1 MQQKYKHSFTDS
13 RMQKDLDARLV
24 SKSEYRDAVNVSV
37 SRSEGADVGAL
48 ENILGNQFVNNLQY
62 TGSEP
67 CEIIGMYEDISD
79 DSIFLFLTNYQDNS
93 TDKLSNRAP
102 YEAVNKIVYFNTKTN
117 TSQTIVE
124 GYFLN
129 LSINSPIY
137 HINMIEDLLFWTDNR
152 NQPRQINTKLAIDSS
167 TYYVNEDQI
176 SVGKYYPYDPID
188 VVTKYE
194 LTGCYVDK
202 QIEGRTPSFP
212 STATWYGYD
221 AIYDYFMLTVNP
233 SSTIISKLRNNI
245 GVKGYITNGNNRWEF
260 RVAWFQQDGD
270 SYSIST
276 SPPEGGTIQH
286 DNVMPAPYNSA
297 GDRKYLLFIDREL
310 SSAGLTKYNNASG
323 IPASPDTYTITIIE
337 ETSKDVSNPWRG
349 DDIGKFKI
357 SAESSGTLEIQ
368 KPCTIANVNNKL
380 YAFGTRSWPMTA
392 TSPQTIGAPTAAN
405 PNYDA
410 WQQTPKS
417 APTSGANPILP
428 VFRIDNGFPDN
439 STASSNFARNI
450 YPRITHHKIPITVY
464 VAMTN
469 VLNSPVSGDV
479 TNTAL
484 GTNREQIQTCVYSAL
499 SDGGTLAI
507 IDLNA
512 EYGIDVGDIITI
524 QWPNKFYDSTFPG
537 DPDFLDDKFVRFS
550 YRFQFDNGEY
560 SLIAP
565 FTQPV
570 FIPKQ
575 GGYFRKEISTSKA
588 SGEALENVPTTQQ
601 NSWEDQALIAGQNTI
616 VDFFTNKITE
626 INLNIPLEMQA
637 NELATNLKVKEIDIL
652 YKEADALAIKV
663 VESVP
668 IGDYSS
674 ITDKFLSYQYQSR
687 KPIKVLPE
695 SELTRVYDNI
705 PVRAATQSSSGNRI
719 IYGNFYDR
727 HTSPPS
733 LDYFVGVSSKFTP
746 SFPETS
752 NSDSAYPNHTLKQN
766 RNYQVGI
773 VLSDRYGRQS
783 DVILS
788 SVQDNTFT
796 KRDGLYVNDPIVFG
810 GSTVYSPYFD
820 SVVTPKSNL
829 TVANQQSGI
838 VGWPGDSLKVL
849 FNSVIP
855 ETISTSDGY
864 PGLYQNNVTKVSA
877 TGVSFGT
884 GVTTLTLSAGLGS
897 PWNTEPGDTIEWIES
912 GVVKKNIIKDVSYV
926 NSSSPVSVQIEDTGN
941 YPASFP
947 TEAQIYKVN
956 PLGWYS
962 YKVVV
967 KQNQQDYYNVY
978 LPSLLAGEPE
988 IKPFKLAVKAVAL
1001 GDTTITVDSTVFEPR
1016 TFLLTEGV
1024 QFVTGTQTYTVI
1036 NIINND
1042 QFQINPASNH
1052 TIVAGTEL
1060 TFFKKPSTNRN
1071 VTTLLTDNL
1080 NKVPPGLNEVTP
1092 VQVNYTT
1099 SDTELIPRVARN
1111 LNFNR
1116 TKGTNPYIS
1125 TAGGP
1130 YYSGPI
1136 FPKRNRLKVTALG
1149 NFFNLFKDPSI
1160 AGLYEATTNPT
1171 SAIID
1176 NIFNIGTPSDLTT
1189 PWNCLPDVE
1198 YPTNYAVYETNPTI
1212 SNIDIFWETSTSGL
1226 VSELNEAILS
1236 DPLVPVSLVSN
1247 RPQWQESQDMGATAE
1262 LVGGIQFRNYLG
1274 DPIEFSLMNGGG
1286 PTITSWKD
1294 ASGTNLGVLNVTWN
1308 ASTLNTG
1315 LIRVTNPAAWD
1326 RYAKENVNFNNFI
1339 ATLNVNIDSPYPID
1353 YNFDLP
1359 IEIVNI
1365 APVAVQFYPEAN
1377 VVRGTDIPFSSGV
1390 TNTTRTGGGSAVWSS
1405 SSGGFTEKTLYI
1417 TTNGAW
1423 GGAAMD
1429 TTGEL
1434 VYYLEY
1440 LETTSGTY
1448 LPVPDTGSKTP
1459 YGMTGLTLVPASDAL
1474 GNIGVAVSVGNVL
1487 VNNSEGL
1494 LPTNPPSTRIFKFRI
1509 SSKDRNGV
1517 GLASTDLTYFSMNF
1531 IFP

>member
-37 SRSEGADVGAL
+37 SRSQGADVGAL
-48 ENILGNQFVNNLQY
+48 ENILGNEFVNNLQY

-67 CEIIGMYEDISD
+67 CEIIGMYEDISN
-79 DSIFLFLTNYQDNS
+79 DSIFIFLTNYQDNS

-102 YEAVNKIVYFNTKTN
+102 YTAVNKIVYVNTKTN
-117 TSQTIVE
+117 TSQTLVE

-137 HINMIEDLLFWTDNR
+137 HINMIEGLLFWTDNR
-152 NQPRQINTKLAIDSS
+152 NQPRQINTERALDSL
-167 TYYVNEDQI
+167 TYYINEDQI
-176 SVGKYYPYDPID
+176 SVGKYYPYEPID
-188 VVTKYE
+188 IVNKYE
-194 LTGCYVDK
+194 LTGCYVDQ
-202 QIEGRTPSFP
+202 QIEGRTPTFP

-221 AIYDYFMLTVNP
+221 AVYDYFMLTANP
-233 SSTIISKLRNNI
+233 SSSIVNKLKNNI
-245 GVKGYITNGNNRWEF
+245 GVRGYVTVGNERWEF

-270 SYSIST
+270 SYSIAT
-276 SPPEGGTIQH
+276 SPPQGGTIQH

-297 GDRKYLLFIDREL
+297 SDRKYLLFVDRSL
-310 SSAGLTKYNNASG
+310 TSAGLTKYTTATG
-323 IPASPDTYTITIIE
+323 IPADPTTYSITIIE

-349 DDIGKFKI
+349 DDIGKFKV
-357 SAESSGTLEIQ
+357 SAYTAAGTATLQ
-368 KPCTIANVNNKL
+368 NPCTIANVNNKL

-428 VFRIDNGFPDN
+428 VFRIENGFPDN
-439 STASSNFARNI
+439 SSSGSGFARNI
-450 YPRITHHKIPITVY
+450 YPRIVHHKIPITEY

-469 VLNSPVSGDV
+469 ILNSPVSGNVID
-479 TNTAL
+479 TTL
-484 GTNREQIQTCVYSAL
+484 GTNIEQIQTAKYSAL
-499 SDGGTLAI
+499 SNGGTLDAV
-507 IDLNA
+507 DLKD
-512 EYGIDVGDIITI
+512 EYGLATDDIITI

-550 YRFQFDNGEY
+550 YRFKFDDGEY

-588 SGEALENVPTTQQ
+588 SGKQLENVPTTQQ
-601 NSWEDQALIAGQNTI
+601 NNWEDQALIAGQNTI
-616 VDFFTNKITE
+616 VNFFTNKITE

-652 YKEADALAIKV
+652 YKEADALAVKV

-674 ITDKFLSYQYQSR
+674 VTDKFLTYQYQSR
-687 KPIKVLPE
+687 KPIKVLPD
-695 SELTRVYDNI
+695 SAITRVYDNI
-705 PVRAATQSSSGNRI
+705 PIRAATQSSSGNRL

-746 SFPETS
+746 SFPESS
-752 NSDSAYPNHTLKQN
+752 NAVSAYPNHTLKQN
-766 RNYQVGI
+766 RNYQVGV

-796 KRDGLYVNDPIVFG
+796 KRDSIFANDPIVFG

-820 SVVTPKSNL
+820 SVVTPR
-829 TVANQQSGI
+829 TFGAVANQKSGI
-838 VGWPGDSLKVL
+838 IGWPGDSLKVL

-855 ETISTSDGY
+855 ETISTSEGY
-864 PGLYQNNVTKVSA
+864 PGLYENNVTKTSITAV
-877 TGVSFGT
+877 TTTVGT
-884 GVTTLTLSAGLGS
+884 TTLTLSASLGS
-897 PWNTEPGDTIEWIES
+897 PWSTEPGDCIEWTIA
-912 GVVKKNIIKDVSYV
+912 GVTYKNIVKDVSYV
-926 NSSSPVSVQIEDTGN
+926 NSSSVVNIEIEDIGI

-947 TEAQIYKVN
+947 TEARIYKVN

-967 KQNQQDYYNVY
+967 KQNQQDYYNIY
-978 LPSLLAGEPE
+978 LPSLLSGEPE
-988 IKPFKLAVKAVAL
+988 IKPFKLAVKAVAV
-1001 GDTTITVDSTVFEPR
+1001 GDTTITVDTAVFEPR

-1024 QFVTGTQTYTVI
+1024 QFVTGGETYTVI
-1036 NIINND
+1036 NILNND
-1042 QFQINPASNH
+1042 QFQINPASLVV
-1052 TIVAGTEL
+1052 VAASTEL

-1080 NKVPPGLNEVTP
+1080 NKIPPGLNEVTP
-1092 VQVNYTT
+1092 VQVNYNT
-1099 SDTELIPRVARN
+1099 SDTELIPRVARDIS
-1111 LNFNR
+1111 FR
-1116 TKGTNPYIS
+1116 KSVGSNPYINI
-1125 TAGGP
+1125 TGGP
-1130 YYSGPI
+1130 NYSTPV
-1136 FPKRNRLKVTALG
+1136 FPKRVRLKVTALG
-1149 NFFNLFKDPSI
+1149 SFFNLFKDPST

-1171 SAIID
+1171 SAIVD
-1176 NIFNIGTPSDLTT
+1176 NLFNIGTPSDDTS
-1189 PWNCLPDVE
+1189 PWGALPDVE
-1198 YPTNYAVYETNPTI
+1198 FPTNYAIYETNPTI

-1226 VSELNEAILS
+1226 ISELNEDILS
-1236 DPLVPVSLVSN
+1236 DPLVPSNIVSN
-1247 RPQWQESQDMGATAE
+1247 RPTWPEDKDLSADDT

-1274 DPIEFSLMNGGG
+1274 APIDFSLMNGP
-1286 PTITSWKD
+1286 PTIAGWKD
-1294 ASGTNLGVLNVTWN
+1294 ASGTDLGVLNV
-1308 ASTLNTG
+1308 SLNTIG
-1315 LIRVTNPAAWD
+1315 TNTCRVRVTNFNGWD
-1326 RYAKENVNFNNFI
+1326 RYCRENVDFNNFI
-1339 ATLNVNIDSPYPID
+1339 VTLNVNINSPYPID

-1359 IEIVNI
+1359 IEITNV
-1365 APVAVQFYPEAN
+1365 APLALQFYPESN
-1377 VVRGTDIPFSSGV
+1377 VVRGVDIPFNSGI
-1390 TNTTRTGGGSAVWSS
+1390 TDTTRTGGGSATWTST
-1405 SSGGFTEKTLYI
+1405 SGAFVEKTFYA
-1417 TTNGAW
+1417 TTNGSWA
-1423 GGAAMD
+1423 GSSMP

-1434 VYYLEY
+1434 VYYLEV
-1440 LETTSGTY
+1440 EEPSAGVW
-1448 LPVPDTGSKTP
+1448 LPVPDTGSRTP
-1459 YGMTGLTLVPASDAL
+1459 FGMTGLTLVSHTVAGP
-1474 GNIGVAVSVGNVL
+1474 IVGVAVNVGNVL
-1487 VNNSEGL
+1487 VNDSNGL
-1494 LPTNPPSTRIFKFRI
+1494 NPAQPTSTKVYKFRI

-1517 GLASTDLTYFSMNF
+1517 GLTAADYTYFEMNF
-1531 IFP
+1531 INP